1 MIRLFLLILA
11 LLLAVPTY
19 GLSVLACL
27 FIHEWLNKQEAKAIY
42 KIFNTQLDYL
52 SNTGNMNQTD
62 FFMTRSGVKK
72 FLSMYL
78 IKGFHTKTV
87 SENDT
92 ITYSGIVFFKCTE
105 VTAVYFTYPKNSY
118 RRVTI
123 DYDILNY
130 RELMD
135 YANPEIM
142 DELKELARDQL
153 SKAANAKKVTNL
165 TRFNSVFGIDFNV
178 LNKDEIVS
186 IIKQLIRSS
195 DVYLKNTRQDVI
207 TDPSFIRQLLSTAF
221 GEEFIEIYDNV
232 QRESQRMY
240 EYISEAGLDF
250 EPSEFYDKNL
260 DKIDLFTL
268 DNHLLKIDHGQPEG
282 LGRYLTRM
290 RKINDLFKAIR

>member
-1 MIRLFLLILA
+1 MLRLFLLILA

-153 SKAANAKKVTNL
+153 SKAANAKKL
-165 TRFNSVFGIDFNV
+165 RI
-178 LNKDEIVS
+178 
-186 IIKQLIRSS
+186 
-195 DVYLKNTRQDVI
+195 
-207 TDPSFIRQLLSTAF
+207 
-221 GEEFIEIYDNV
+221 
-232 QRESQRMY
+232 
-240 EYISEAGLDF
+240 
-250 EPSEFYDKNL
+250 
-260 DKIDLFTL
+260 
-268 DNHLLKIDHGQPEG
+268 
-282 LGRYLTRM
+282 
-290 RKINDLFKAIR
+290 